1 MSTALA
7 GRVETVLGDLA
18 GDERAA
24 LERRERNEAS
34 YADIAAELDIRR
46 EQVADLLVGA
56 RLRVAEELDG
66 TPPPDRVTP
75 QCGPARRV
83 AAAQQDGEPVTARD
97 LDRAAAHFA
106 ECEPCRLA
114 RRSLQGARL
123 ACRGWATAPPPPP
136 SPTSLPA
143 APQRRRLAVAIGAF
157 VAVLLALAI
166 AFGGGDDD
174 DLPASP
180 AAPAVGQGSV
190 DAESR
195 DEISPPGEQ
204 FCAPEEPNCTP

>member
-7 GRVETVLGDLA
+7 GRVESVLGGLP

-24 LERRERNEAS
+24 LERRERTGAS
-34 YADIAAELDIRR
+34 YADIATELDIRR

-66 TPPPDRVTP
+66 TPPPARVTP

-83 AAAQQDGEPVTARD
+83 ASAQQDGEPVTARD
-97 LDRAAAHFA
+97 LDRAAQHFA
-106 ECEPCRLA
+106 GCEPCRLA
-114 RRSLQGARL
+114 RRSLQSARL

-136 SPTSLPA
+136 KSSVPA
-143 APQRRRLAVAIGAF
+143 RPERRRLAVAAGA
-157 VAVLLALAI
+157 VLALLLALAI

-174 DLPASP
+174 ALPPAP
-180 AAPAVGQGSV
+180 AAPAVGEGSV
-190 DAESR
+190 DADSV

-204 FCAPEEPNCTP
+204 FCAPVEPNCETP